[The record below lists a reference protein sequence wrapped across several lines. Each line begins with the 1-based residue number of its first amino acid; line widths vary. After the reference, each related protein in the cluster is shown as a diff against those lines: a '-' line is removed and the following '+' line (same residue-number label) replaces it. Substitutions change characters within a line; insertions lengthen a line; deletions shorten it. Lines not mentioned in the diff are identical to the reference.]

1 MTPIADI
8 AALASSEHGEESVLS
23 PQKMTAALAKEL
35 MIRQNEEFVENKQCQ
50 DVYRE
55 VLEIHL
61 AEEGQS
67 SNIAVEGKIALV
79 MASLSFNYYWAS
91 VKQM

>member
-1 MTPIADI
+1 
-8 AALASSEHGEESVLS
+8 
-23 PQKMTAALAKEL
+23 

-67 SNIAVEGKIALV
+67 SNIAVEEKIALV
-79 MASLSFNYYWAS
+79 MASLSFNYYLAS
-91 VKQM
+91 VKQMWCMTIS

>member
-1 MTPIADI
+1 
-8 AALASSEHGEESVLS
+8 
-23 PQKMTAALAKEL
+23 MTAALAKEL

-67 SNIAVEGKIALV
+67 SNIAVEERSHWLWRRSHSITT
-79 MASLSFNYYWAS
+79 WR
-91 VKQM
+91 Q

>member
-1 MTPIADI
+1 
-8 AALASSEHGEESVLS
+8 
-23 PQKMTAALAKEL
+23 MTAALAKEL

-79 MASLSFNYYWAS
+79 MASLSFNYYLAS